1 MKETNAAPVNNSF
14 WENKIEIQ
22 LGMAAITKL

>member
-1 MKETNAAPVNNSF
+1 MKGTNAAPVNNSF
-14 WENKIEIQ
+14 WEKIEIQ